1 MNQTSMECCGQ
12 LSERCQGWST
22 KVKLSHWRKA
32 SSNPRFVHKSGSQ
45 MVCRPCRDA
54 FQEVLKVPEVLVR
67 APEVVATEQRQG
79 RSAQAKPVRT
89 PRTERPEP
97 LKKRRSHTELL
108 ACGYRGDRH
117 NEPNM
122 LWLQQ
127 RPEAMDDALLLGAG
141 STASSTSSMV
151 EELPATGNPPTTDA
165 TQPTTDVA
173 PKSPSRAAPPVAPK
187 SPVPKF
193 SPGRQVSK

>member
-1 MNQTSMECCGQ
+1 MNQTSAECCGQ

-89 PRTERPEP
+89 LRTERPEP
-97 LKKRRSHTELL
+97 LKKRQSHTELL

-127 RPEAMDDALLLGAG
+127 RPEAMDDALLLGAV
-141 STASSTSSMV
+141 SMKKKHADIDAAAEQ
-151 EELPATGNPPTTDA
+151 EEFWNNGDA
-165 TQPTTDVA
+165 VSREFLAYKLWFD
-173 PKSPSRAAPPVAPK
+173 PKRAKLLGALK
-187 SPVPKF
+187 NHHTFIRSYHK
-193 SPGRQVSK
+193 